1 MVHLPGAGHSQTEYQ
16 NPTVKEWM
24 DTYLAGNEKY
34 TTEERLRALF
44 LCQEIAG
51 SKFTGN
57 WMGWAVNASG
67 SPVTGEIFVRLVMS
81 INLWKLP
88 SGFYPS
94 SSGLAYPRCHT

>member
-1 MVHLPGAGHSQTEYQ
+1 VVHLPGAGHSQTEYQ

-67 SPVTGEIFVRLVMS
+67 SPVTGEIFVRLHYDLEKRV
-81 INLWKLP
+81 NLAKKWAKIKQK
-88 SGFYPS
+88 
-94 SSGLAYPRCHT
+94 